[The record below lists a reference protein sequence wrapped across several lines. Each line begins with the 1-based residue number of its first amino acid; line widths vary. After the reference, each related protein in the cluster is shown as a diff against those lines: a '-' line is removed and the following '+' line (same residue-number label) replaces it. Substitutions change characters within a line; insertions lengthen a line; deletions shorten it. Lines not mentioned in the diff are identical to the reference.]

1 MFGSQK
7 AYGANNQQ
15 QQQQQSNNNTTYG
28 NNNTSS
34 YYSSSSL
41 QSNDSFWG
49 NQQQQQQRSNNIDN
63 NRLNYS
69 SAAAA
74 VVRDSSSVTGIA
86 NDSLYGYQ
94 TNLDSRSDNKL
105 ATVKSEKYGNLA
117 SFASS
122 AKKSTTWATIASQP
136 AKSQPKSLKLTK
148 MAGLTGTTSKHLP
161 PTVAMDAMWDS
172 PKNNGISI
180 GAGGANKSSTG
191 SLSTSGS
198 VITVNPSSV
207 SPTVQQ
213 TSNSDDLYSPVS
225 NMIEKFPSSDN
236 DPPLPSAQPS
246 QPVVV
251 TRENSWNSANN
262 NGNNNNSSPE
272 GSVSNS
278 MDSRQTPIYPPPN
291 QTSMPN
297 RHQQQQQQPKYNEHN
312 GNHSQMYP
320 QRGGGGGNNMDHNPH
335 RYPQQQQQQ
344 SRPPAIP
351 PPPAMRDLEPED
363 DDDDVDDDEN
373 ETNAND
379 IDGLAYALLQK
390 LRLENNYNPKEFDV
404 NLRQARFFIIKSY
417 SEDDI
422 HRSIK
427 YSIWCS
433 TEHGNKRLDNA
444 FRQQEDKGPIYLFFS
459 VNRSGHFCGVAQM
472 MSYVDYDAL
481 AGVWSQDKWKG
492 QFKVKW
498 IYVKDVPND
507 ELRHITLEN
516 NENKPVTNSRDTQEV
531 PYEQG
536 KKVMTIIHNY
546 KHATS
551 IFDDFLHYEKKQ
563 NEEKAMNS
571 MPSSN
576 SYHHHHPQQQQQP
589 QRPRPNL
596 SSPPPAHVN
605 NYYANAP
612 KPMQSNSHHPPPPPT
627 SQLRHDSINNGPS
640 MQSGP
645 YRGNTNY
652 INKPRSYPD
661 NRGGMDSGGGT
672 HHHRNDYHNNDVY
685 SQGPPPPLPPSSQ
698 ISTQH
703 RNNNFRNNNNYGGP
717 NRVSDYRGRDY
728 NNRADQY
735 HQRDTGYRSSDYYQQ
750 PPSQRDYGHQ
760 PPPPPPINDYGGSRD
775 YPRRGGG
782 GAGNHTWRN

>member
-7 AYGANNQQ
+7 AYGANNQHQ
-15 QQQQQSNNNTTYG
+15 NNNNSYG
-28 NNNTSS
+28 NN
-34 YYSSSSL
+34 YSSS

-49 NQQQQQQRSNNIDN
+49 NQQQQQQYQQTRSNNVDN
-63 NRLNYS
+63 NQLNYS

-74 VVRDSSSVTGIA
+74 VIA

-94 TNLDSRSDNKL
+94 ANANIDSRSDKL
-105 ATVKSEKYGNLA
+105 APKSEKYGNLA

-172 PKNNGISI
+172 PKNGVSSGASKSI
-180 GAGGANKSSTG
+180 TG
-191 SLSTSGS
+191 PLPTSAS
-198 VITVNPSSV
+198 VITAVPSSV
-207 SPTVQQ
+207 SPTAAAVAQPM
-213 TSNSDDLYSPVS
+213 SDDLYSPVS
-225 NMIEKFPSSDN
+225 NMVEQFPSSDN
-236 DPPLPSAQPS
+236 DPPLPSAQ
-246 QPVVV
+246 QPV
-251 TRENSWNSANN
+251 TRENSWNSTNNNNNNNN
-262 NGNNNNSSPE
+262 NGNSSPV
-272 GSVSNS
+272 GSVANS
-278 MDSRQTPIYPPPN
+278 TDSIRPTYA
-291 QTSMPN
+291 TSV
-297 RHQQQQQQPKYNEHN
+297 PKYNEHN
-312 GNHSQMYP
+312 GNNNNNNNNNNHHHHHHHSQAICSNPMYD
-320 QRGGGGGNNMDHNPH
+320 QRNMMDYPH
-335 RYPQQQQQQ
+335 HHHSQQQQ
-344 SRPPAIP
+344 RPPVNKSPMDNNNHNQSFANNNNNNSSSSSNNSDARYPTHEQLP
-351 PPPAMRDLEPED
+351 PPPAMRDLEPEEDEEDGD
-363 DDDDVDDDEN
+363 DGNDEPI
-373 ETNAND
+373 NAND
-379 IDGLAYALLQK
+379 DIDDLSYALLEK
-390 LRLENNYNPKEFDV
+390 LRLENNYNPKEFDL

-472 MSYVDYDAL
+472 MSHVDYDAL
-481 AGVWSQDKWKG
+481 SGVWSQDKWKG

-563 NEEKAMNS
+563 NEEQMNYS
-571 MPSSN
+571 TPTN
-576 SYHHHHPQQQQQP
+576 SYHHHQQQQQQHHHHHQQQQQQLQQP
-589 QRPRPNL
+589 QRARPNMSL
-596 SSPPPAHVN
+596 PPPSHVN
-605 NYYANAP
+605 NYYANVP
-612 KPMQSNSHHPPPPPT
+612 KPMQSNVKNQALPLCHES
-627 SQLRHDSINNGPS
+627 SNGPM

-645 YRGNTNY
+645 YRGNSNY
-652 INKPRSYPD
+652 NNKS
-661 NRGGMDSGGGT
+661 NRGMDNSSSGV
-672 HHHRNDYHNNDVY
+672 HDYRNNDGY
-685 SQGPPPPLPPSSQ
+685 SQPPPPQ
-698 ISTQH
+698 MAIQH
-703 RNNNFRNNNNYGGP
+703 RNNFRNNNYGGG
-717 NRVSDYRGRDY
+717 YRDRDY
-728 NNRADQY
+728 NSY
-735 HQRDTGYRSSDYYQQ
+735 YQRDMGYRGSGGDYYQ
-750 PPSQRDYGHQ
+750 PPQSQRDYGH
-760 PPPPPPINDYGGSRD
+760 PPPVNDYGGRD
-775 YPRRGGG
+775 YASNRGGG
-782 GAGNHTWRN
+782 NHHSWRN